1 MKTQTHVLAKS
12 PRGHRTRKTGP
23 LQGGLIAIAALIG
36 AALLLASDIAARTL
50 LAPQELPVGIVT
62 TALGAIFVL
71 ALVGR
76 RS

>member
-1 MKTQTHVLAKS
+1 MVPHMARAL
-12 PRGHRTRKTGP
+12 TGP
-23 LQGGLIAIAALIG
+23 LHGGLIAIAGFIG

-62 TALGAIFVL
+62 TALGAVFVL